1 MTRRDAILLL
11 PALLAGCAHPP
22 PPPPVL
28 SLTIIGGADQNPGPA
43 GQASPVAV
51 RLIQLATTG
60 SFERADVFAL
70 TDREKATLGEDDLG
84 SDEIV
89 IAPGET
95 RTLKRELKKGTQF
108 VGTVVLFRDIDRA
121 KWRSIAPV
129 AGSGPTALTLR
140 IAGLTAT
147 LASG

>member
-1 MTRRDAILLL
+1 
-11 PALLAGCAHPP
+11 
-22 PPPPVL
+22 
-28 SLTIIGGADQNPGPA
+28 
-43 GQASPVAV
+43 
-51 RLIQLATTG
+51 
-60 SFERADVFAL
+60 F
-70 TDREKATLGEDDLG
+70 G